1 MKLRESNTVKKQNS
15 NYIIV
20 YLPDEKVYGEVI
32 SLGTYASK
40 IHYVKD
46 GFEYESIILNEDFE
60 ILEQINIEE
69 VEE

>member
-1 MKLRESNTVKKQNS
+1 MKLRESNTVKRQNF

-20 YLPDEKVYGEVI
+20 YLPDEKVYGEII

-40 IHYVKD
+40 VHYVKD

-69 VEE
+69 IEE

>member
-1 MKLRESNTVKKQNS
+1 MKLRESNTVKRQNF

-20 YLPDEKVYGEVI
+20 YLPDEKVYGEII

-40 IHYVKD
+40 IHYIKD

>member
-1 MKLRESNTVKKQNS
+1 MKLRESNTVKRQNF

-40 IHYVKD
+40 VHYIKD

-69 VEE
+69 IEE

>member
-1 MKLRESNTVKKQNS
+1 VKLRESNTVKRQNF
-15 NYIIV
+15 NYTIV

-40 IHYVKD
+40 VHYIKD

-69 VEE
+69 IEE